1 MITLDAATGDERC
14 QLMID
19 GMRGNKFELSDLVA
33 GEYRAR
39 QIIPLDPETFAS
51 APSLGSPGQKLQR
64 SWDLRQLQARW
75 IVNQT
80 QRQQTLTCPWAIQR

>member
-1 MITLDAATGDERC
+1 
-14 QLMID
+14 MID

-64 SWDLRQLQARW
+64 RRDLGQLQARW

>member
-1 MITLDAATGDERC
+1 
-14 QLMID
+14 MID

-33 GEYRAR
+33 GEYRAG

-64 SWDLRQLQARW
+64 SRDLGQLKARW

-80 QRQQTLTCPWAIQR
+80 QRQQTLTCPWAIRR